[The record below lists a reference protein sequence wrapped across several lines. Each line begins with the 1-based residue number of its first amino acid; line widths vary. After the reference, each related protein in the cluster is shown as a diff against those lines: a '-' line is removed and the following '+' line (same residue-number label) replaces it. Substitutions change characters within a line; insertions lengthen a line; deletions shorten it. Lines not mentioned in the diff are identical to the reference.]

1 MYIITKCVAKIS
13 ENFVAFLR
21 KLQNKWMCMEAKEAF
36 GHSNRGEGE
45 FVFYMS
51 NLQDSCHVD
60 YVGAVCALRRLGEKP
75 RRSGKPPLCKGRW
88 HGEAVTEGLSPSD
101 FHHAKIGDVGATI
114 GRPKALLMKGEL
126 SRRSRD

>member
-36 GHSNRGEGE
+36 GRSNRGEGE

-88 HGEAVTEGLSPSD
+88 HGEAVTEGLLFFDLPP
-101 FHHAKIGDVGATI
+101 
-114 GRPKALLMKGEL
+114 R
-126 SRRSRD
+126 

>member
-1 MYIITKCVAKIS
+1 
-13 ENFVAFLR
+13 
-21 KLQNKWMCMEAKEAF
+21 MCMEAKEAF

-101 FHHAKIGDVGATI
+101 FHHAKIGDVGATN

>member
-1 MYIITKCVAKIS
+1 MTQIS
-13 ENFVAFLR
+13 ENFVAFLQ
-21 KLQNKWMCMEAKEAF
+21 KLQNKWMCMGAKETF
-36 GHSNRGEGE
+36 GYSNRGKGE
-45 FVFYMS
+45 FAFCMS